1 MCQINKGHSCHSQYQ
16 EMRSNCQELRTK
28 SVDFPVIGQILAHIN
43 MSDQLEI
50 KGRKT
55 KAREEESY

>member
-1 MCQINKGHSCHSQYQ
+1 
-16 EMRSNCQELRTK
+16 MRSNCQELTTK
-28 SVDFPVIGQILAHIN
+28 SLDFPVIGQILAHIN